1 MFDVELKIRTVPK
14 VIEES
19 KSQLLEVVDSWSIL
33 KLDGMWK
40 GKAEESVELSII
52 CDVDKSKDIAKIIA
66 QKAKQLGED
75 SIMIGNS
82 FLSVN
87 EID

>member
-14 VIEES
+14 VVEES
-19 KSQLLEVVDSWSIL
+19 KSQLLEVVDSWSVL

>member
-14 VIEES
+14 VVEES

-82 FLSVN
+82 FLSVS

>member
-1 MFDVELKIRTVPK
+1 MFDVELKIRTVPE
-14 VIEES
+14 VVEQS

-82 FLSVN
+82 FLSVT

>member
-1 MFDVELKIRTVPK
+1 MFDVELKIRTVPE
-14 VIEES
+14 VVEQS
-19 KSQLLEVVDSWSIL
+19 KTQLLEVVDSWSIL

-52 CDVDKSKDIAKIIA
+52 CDVDKSKDVVRIIA
-66 QKAKQLGED
+66 QRAKQLGED
-75 SIMIGNS
+75 TIMIGNS

>member
-14 VIEES
+14 VVEES

-87 EID
+87 ELD

>member
-1 MFDVELKIRTVPK
+1 MFDIELKIRTVPE
-14 VIEES
+14 VVEQS
-19 KSQLLEVVDSWSIL
+19 KTQLLEVVDGWSIL

-52 CDVDKSKDIAKIIA
+52 CDVDKSKDVVRIIA
-66 QKAKQLGED
+66 QRAKQLGED
-75 SIMIGNS
+75 TIMIGNS

>member
-1 MFDVELKIRTVPK
+1 MFDVELKIRTVPE
-14 VIEES
+14 VVEQS
-19 KSQLLEVVDSWSIL
+19 KLQLLEVIDSWSIL

-52 CDVDKSKDIAKIIA
+52 CDVDKSKDIVGIIA

-82 FLSVN
+82 FLALN

>member
-14 VIEES
+14 VVEES

>member
-1 MFDVELKIRTVPK
+1 MLTFARRPAGAVGSELPNAPTGTI
-14 VIEES
+14 I
-19 KSQLLEVVDSWSIL
+19 
-33 KLDGMWK
+33 
-40 GKAEESVELSII
+40 ELSPAANAIAQ
-52 CDVDKSKDIAKIIA
+52 DIAKIIA

>member
-1 MFDVELKIRTVPK
+1 MKRYLILLLLISFCGGDSEI
-14 VIEES
+14 VI
-19 KSQLLEVVDSWSIL
+19 DSWSIL

-52 CDVDKSKDIAKIIA
+52 CDVDKSKDIVGIIA
-66 QKAKQLGED
+66 QNAKQLGED

-82 FLSVN
+82 FLALN

>member
-1 MFDVELKIRTVPK
+1 MFDLELKIRTVPK
-14 VIEES
+14 VVEES

>member
-1 MFDVELKIRTVPK
+1 MFDVELKIRTVPQVVEDSKDDLLK
-14 VIEES
+14 VI
-19 KSQLLEVVDSWSIL
+19 DSWSIS
-33 KLDGMWK
+33 KLEGMWK

>member
-14 VIEES
+14 VVEES
-19 KSQLLEVVDSWSIL
+19 KSQLLEVVDSWSVL

-66 QKAKQLGED
+66 QKAKELGED

-82 FLSVN
+82 FLSVT